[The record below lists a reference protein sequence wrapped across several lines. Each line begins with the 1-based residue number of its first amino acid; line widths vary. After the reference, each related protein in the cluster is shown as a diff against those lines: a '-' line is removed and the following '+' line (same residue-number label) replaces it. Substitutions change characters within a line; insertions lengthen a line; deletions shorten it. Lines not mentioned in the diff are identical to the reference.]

1 MNLLKNF
8 FLKDRN
14 ILILIFLNAIVIF
27 LNGFPLSSDI
37 LILLEWFDILFTLA
51 FIVEMTIKLKA
62 FGKKGYFSSGW
73 NVFDFILIMVSL
85 PSLAVIFFNLHTT
98 DISFLLALRVFRV
111 FKVFR
116 IFTFIP
122 GINNLINSIK
132 RGLKASFLI
141 LISFVVFLFAIS
153 ILSNNLFHKA
163 EVYNNPATALYT
175 TVQLISIEG
184 WYEIPQAVQEDIP
197 EINVFFMRLFFV
209 IILIVGGIF
218 GLSFVNAVLV
228 DSMTMDNTDNLENKV
243 DELSAQI
250 QELKKTLEEKKI

>member
-1 MNLLKNF
+1 MKKF
-8 FLKDRN
+8 FLKDSN

-27 LNGFPLSSDI
+27 MSGFTLSTTTSI
-37 LILLEWFDILFTLA
+37 ILEWLDIFFTIA
-51 FIVEMTIKLKA
+51 FIVEMTIKLQAYGRKN
-62 FGKKGYFSSGW
+62 YFNSAW
-73 NVFDFILIMVSL
+73 NFFDFILVVISI
-85 PSLAVIFFNLHTT
+85 PSLAVLFFKMNTT
-98 DISFLLALRVFRV
+98 DFSFLLALRVFRV

-116 IFTFIP
+116 VFTFIP

-141 LISFVVFLFAIS
+141 LISFIIFLFAIS
-153 ILSNNLFHKA
+153 ILSNNLFHEA

-197 EINVFFMRLFFV
+197 TINVFFMRLFFV

-228 DSMTMDNTDNLENKV
+228 DSMTMDNTDKLEDKV
-243 DELSAQI
+243 DRLTSEIEEIKKLL
-250 QELKKTLEEKKI
+250 QEKNKN